1 MNNLE
6 EINQMLLQ
14 FRKVSHQAVG
24 EAGGLLGDTM
34 TSILTSVGQKMAQM
48 QQQIDELKKENEE
61 LKKKSKK

>member
-1 MNNLE
+1 MANLE
-6 EINQMLLQ
+6 EINSMLQQ

-48 QQQIDELKKENEE
+48 QQEIETLQKENAE
-61 LKKKSKK
+61 LKKKKK